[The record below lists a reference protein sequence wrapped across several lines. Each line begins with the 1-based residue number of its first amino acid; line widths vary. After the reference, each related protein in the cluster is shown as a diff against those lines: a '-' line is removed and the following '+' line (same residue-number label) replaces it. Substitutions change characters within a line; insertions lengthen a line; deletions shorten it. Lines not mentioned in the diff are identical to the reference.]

1 MPELPL
7 MRIGLL
13 HYSMPPA
20 VGGVERVLAAH
31 ARLFRTDGHEV
42 VLLCGGSQ
50 PNRDQEF
57 PCVTVP
63 GFSNDGDPRENCA
76 KFMRFIQEQSLEILF
91 VHNVLTMPFS
101 EGATMACSE
110 LAASDLPVVSWVHDL
125 AAINP
130 YYQVP
135 ENAII
140 RRHPPGSTVVA
151 VSEERAAAYR
161 ELTGFESVQVVPN
174 GIDLFLEL
182 AGDLLKTRPALK
194 GTLAGAF
201 PILFH
206 PTRILRRKNIGLGL
220 RVVAELKKLGFT
232 PRLLISGAQE
242 SFSGEQAA
250 YQGELDNLVSD
261 LCLEGSV
268 FFLADESPLEATSMG
283 QLYQLADALF
293 FPSEQ
298 EGFGLPVLEAG
309 IRKTPIFASETQPLA
324 HLARENGV
332 VFPLAA
338 SPVELAI
345 QIRDFFSLCSSSQ
358 VRRAIQ
364 RDFDWQGIYDNH
376 ILPLLNRLT

>member
-1 MPELPL
+1 

>member
-1 MPELPL
+1 M
-7 MRIGLL
+7 
-13 HYSMPPA
+13 
-20 VGGVERVLAAH
+20 
-31 ARLFRTDGHEV
+31 
-42 VLLCGGSQ
+42 
-50 PNRDQEF
+50 
-57 PCVTVP
+57 TVP